1 MASKPW
7 CLSSRTVNGSHFN
20 QEYGLRNNSVFDK
33 KKEKEK
39 ETYLVCV
46 RESDL
51 MSEGE
56 NEIES
61 V

>member
-1 MASKPW
+1 MCK
-7 CLSSRTVNGSHFN
+7 N